1 MSNLST
7 VQDVNRKL
15 AREIIDEAR
24 GNPAHPYARKYVGIA
39 NGKVAVVADN
49 ADELVQRLRQV
60 EPDAR
65 KVLGLEV
72 GADYDAVQEIWGL
85 P

>member
-1 MSNLST
+1 MKAFK
-7 VQDVNRKL
+7 R
-15 AREIIDEAR
+15 REVTDLQQLR
-24 GNPAHPYARKYVGIA
+24 SL
-39 NGKVAVVADN
+39 VADN